1 MTKRMLNPSFPFLYA
16 VSPTTAPEN
25 IQDHS
30 HGHYE
35 FSQEMLLQLTSFLQ
49 IPIWEM
55 AFLSNLPYLLKT
67 TIISCCCTIYVF
79 ATII

>member
-1 MTKRMLNPSFPFLYA
+1 MTKRMLNPSFPFLYT

-35 FSQEMLLQLTSFLQ
+35 FSQEMLLQLKSFLQ
-49 IPIWEM
+49 IPI
-55 AFLSNLPYLLKT
+55 
-67 TIISCCCTIYVF
+67 
-79 ATII
+79 